1 MPSSAAATTPS
12 RDATPNQKE
21 PAVAAVIN
29 SAASSQTSASPATS
43 VSSSTPTPASTSV
56 SATAPAPVKKQ
67 RPLLPKETAQAVQ
80 QAVVWNPT
88 KFQTS
93 SQKWHMQKVQKQ
105 QGEQSTVQTQSPG
118 QTRSPQHPQSQQQ
131 SNSSSSSSS
140 STRYQTRQAVK
151 GTYTDINL
159 RLRKMWMKMLTVC
172 ADFVCVC
179 SATER
184 CASECFINCR
194 PGLIILSFNDRRR
207 ADPHSVGRRGGR
219 YSQVH
224 KQGRSRSSLKP
235 GKVKKCQDCG
245 RFVNHSA
252 PWTLTPWVFK
262 IFSQHAF
269 FCADH
274 GDDQRD
280 NDGNL
285 QRPFQEHN
293 GKHNCRGEFWS
304 AQVTLSYWISDFS
317 VIHASDSAV
326 ADRDREASM
335 AASARIVGDEAQS
348 R

>member
-1 MPSSAAATTPS
+1 MPSSAATTTPS
-12 RDATPNQKE
+12 RDATLNQKE

-93 SQKWHMQKVQKQ
+93 SQKWHMQKVQRQ
-105 QGEQSTVQTQSPG
+105 QGEQSAVQTQSPG

-131 SNSSSSSSS
+131 NNSSSSSSS

-151 GTYTDINL
+151 GTYTNINL
-159 RLRKMWMKMLTVC
+159 RLRKMWIKMLIVC
-172 ADFVCVC
+172 ADFVC

-207 ADPHSVGRRGGR
+207 ADPHSVGRRSCR

-224 KQGRSRSSLKP
+224 KQGKLRSSLQL
-235 GKVKKCQDCG
+235 VK
-245 RFVNHSA
+245 
-252 PWTLTPWVFK
+252 
-262 IFSQHAF
+262 
-269 FCADH
+269 
-274 GDDQRD
+274 
-280 NDGNL
+280 
-285 QRPFQEHN
+285 
-293 GKHNCRGEFWS
+293 
-304 AQVTLSYWISDFS
+304 
-317 VIHASDSAV
+317 
-326 ADRDREASM
+326 
-335 AASARIVGDEAQS
+335 
-348 R
+348 